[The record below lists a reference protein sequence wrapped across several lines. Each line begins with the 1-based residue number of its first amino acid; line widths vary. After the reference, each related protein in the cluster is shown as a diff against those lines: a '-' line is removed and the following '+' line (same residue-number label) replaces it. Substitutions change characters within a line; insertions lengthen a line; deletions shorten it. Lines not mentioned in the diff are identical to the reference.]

1 MKRRRRE
8 REEESTELP
17 MTPMI
22 DVVFQ
27 LLIYF
32 IVTTVPQDVIA
43 NLDVFRPSPEE
54 QRKEQVEMP
63 KVIRIEVFPEG
74 YAINDTPVL
83 LPDLD
88 RLLAKLASMDTK
100 QSVLIMSTADA
111 PHGSL
116 VTVLNLCAKNK
127 LTNLSVLSTN

>member
-1 MKRRRRE
+1 MMRRSRK

-32 IVTTVPQDVIA
+32 IVTTVPRDVIA

-54 QRKEQVEMP
+54 QRKEEVTPP
-63 KVIRIEVFPEG
+63 KVIRIEVLPDG
-74 YAINDTPVL
+74 YLINDTAMG

-88 RLLAKLASMDTK
+88 RLLARLASFDTT
-100 QSVLIMSTADA
+100 QSVLIMSSVDA